1 MFTRYK
7 TKGFIFGKRDFRE
20 ADRIFSIFTKDY
32 GVLEIL
38 AKGERKITSKLRGAL
53 ELFYLSEI
61 EFIQGKTYK
70 TLTDAALLEP
80 FRNIRIDLEKLETAF
95 RISEIL
101 RNLLKFQEP
110 DEKIWNLILTTFKKL
125 TMRQHPVLATTP
137 SVGDVYHYFLWNFLS
152 NLGYQPELKNC
163 ILCQM
168 PIRDEQLI
176 HFSLKEGG
184 VICQNCFE
192 KMDLKEKIYISKIG
206 SDKGLE
212 ILSEDFL
219 SFLSN

>member
-32 GVLEIL
+32 GALDIL

-80 FRNIRIDLEKLETAF
+80 FKNIRIDLERLEIAF
-95 RISEIL
+95 KVSEIL
-101 RNLLKFQEP
+101 KSFLKFQEP
-110 DEKIWNLILTTFKKL
+110 DEKIWNLMITTFEKL
-125 TMRQHPVLATTP
+125 NNVSSSSSL
-137 SVGDVYHYFLWNFLS
+137 SSLYYYFLWNFLS

-163 ILCQM
+163 ILCQTLV
-168 PIRDEQLI
+168 RDEQLI
-176 HFSLKEGG
+176 HFSSKEGG
-184 VICQNCFE
+184 VICQNCFK
-192 KMDLKEKIYISKIG
+192 KMDLKEKIYISKMD

-219 SFLSN
+219 SFLAN